1 MTHRPRPQ
9 EQLVAA
15 EAARGPL
22 ALDEQ
27 YAVVSVRHSR
37 AQLPLRSPPEPA
49 LPRSPLEPTPAP
61 CVPHGPCVQEQL
73 LAAEARRRAGY
84 AQAARARPTSS
95 TQRRRNPPRPC
106 TSFRFELCT
115 T

>member
-1 MTHRPRPQ
+1 M
-9 EQLVAA
+9 AA

-49 LPRSPLEPTPAP
+49 LPRPRSSPHPRRVCRMARAEAAAGGGGSATRGLCAGRSRSADEQRADTLQPAP
-61 CVPHGPCVQEQL
+61 TVHLFP
-73 LAAEARRRAGY
+73 
-84 AQAARARPTSS
+84 
-95 TQRRRNPPRPC
+95 
-106 TSFRFELCT
+106 F
-115 T
+115 

>member
-49 LPRSPLEPTPAP
+49 LPRPRSSPHPRRVCRMVRAEAAAGGGGSATRGLCAGRSRSADEQRAETPQPAP
-61 CVPHGPCVQEQL
+61 TVHLFP
-73 LAAEARRRAGY
+73 
-84 AQAARARPTSS
+84 
-95 TQRRRNPPRPC
+95 
-106 TSFRFELCT
+106 F
-115 T
+115 

>member
-37 AQLPLRSPPEPA
+37 AQLTLRSPPEPA
-49 LPRSPLEPTPAP
+49 RPRPRSSPGAVCHMARAGAAAGGGGSATRKLCAGRSRSADEQHAETLQPAP
-61 CVPHGPCVQEQL
+61 IVHLYPFFSCILRGV
-73 LAAEARRRAGY
+73 
-84 AQAARARPTSS
+84 
-95 TQRRRNPPRPC
+95 
-106 TSFRFELCT
+106 
-115 T
+115 

>member
-15 EAARGPL
+15 EAAREPL

-37 AQLPLRSPPEPA
+37 AQLPLRSPPSRVPARAHTRAVCAACGARAGAAAGGGGSATRGLCAGRSRSADEQHAEPA
-49 LPRSPLEPTPAP
+49 PTVHLFP
-61 CVPHGPCVQEQL
+61 
-73 LAAEARRRAGY
+73 
-84 AQAARARPTSS
+84 
-95 TQRRRNPPRPC
+95 
-106 TSFRFELCT
+106 F
-115 T
+115 

>member
-1 MTHRPRPQ
+1 M
-9 EQLVAA
+9 AA
-15 EAARGPL
+15 EAAREPL

-61 CVPHGPCVQEQL
+61 CVPHGPCRSSCW
-73 LAAEARRRAGY
+73 RRRLGDARAVRGPL
-84 AQAARARPTSS
+84 ALGRRAARGTRPDRAPLSVLS
-95 TQRRRNPPRPC
+95 VC
-106 TSFRFELCT
+106 
-115 T
+115 